1 MRVRPAVVPVH
12 PCSSRPRAARCPGR
26 GAAYVFGMG
35 RLIHLVADHWPGD
48 LVHAQLVQQLLLAL
62 PGASVLPTR
71 VAEGDTVA
79 AGFCVAQLAL
89 SEGPGD
95 RIVLHDVAS
104 ATAAGEPL
112 YGAHTRAGVVVIGPN
127 TGWSWSFIAGE
138 VSALCELDVCVDAA
152 SRGGL
157 ARAVSHVARRHPHAI
172 CEVLE
177 DPPIP
182 AMPERV
188 VAYVDGDGNVET
200 DGRRAAGRGRR
211 RRDGP
216 HRRRVRAGARRRRS
230 APRCRRRRARDR
242 HRTGGLADA
251 GRRAPHASW
260 SSSSAAGAP
269 PTASPGRGAGPR
281 SGSRASRL
289 TQAVLQLGDPGQQ
302 LAGEDRP
309 GVVEAEIA
317 A

>member
-1 MRVRPAVVPVH
+1 
-12 PCSSRPRAARCPGR
+12 
-26 GAAYVFGMG
+26 MG
-35 RLIHLVADHWPGD
+35 RLIHLVADHGPGD

-71 VAEGDTVA
+71 VDEGDTVA

-89 SEGPGD
+89 SEGPDD

-104 ATAAGEPL
+104 ATAAGELL

-138 VSALCELDVCVDAA
+138 VLALCELDVCVDAA
-152 SRGGL
+152 SRAGL

-182 AMPERV
+182 AVPERA

-200 DGRRAAGRGRR
+200 TIAEPPAAVGAAVMVRIGDVSAQARVAADRDRTVAAGELAIATGPAGWPTRAGGRRTFVELFVGGGSAADRFARPRGGSEIGFADQPANAGGPPARR
-211 RRDGP
+211 S
-216 HRRRVRAGARRRRS
+216 VSAARRRESPRRS
-230 APRCRRRRARDR
+230 
-242 HRTGGLADA
+242 
-251 GRRAPHASW
+251 
-260 SSSSAAGAP
+260 
-269 PTASPGRGAGPR
+269 
-281 SGSRASRL
+281 
-289 TQAVLQLGDPGQQ
+289 
-302 LAGEDRP
+302 
-309 GVVEAEIA
+309 
-317 A
+317 